1 MLKSISHH
9 SFKKSHEGGFTLTE
23 MLIVIVVI
31 GILVLLAV
39 PRYGRVVTK
48 AKSTEAK
55 IALEHLH
62 SLEKAYYF
70 EHDRYT
76 NSLEEIGFEQEKLV
90 TEGGKARYK
99 IEIINADETGFKAR
113 ATAVVD
119 FDKDGVYDVWE
130 IDDKGEIKQVVAD

>member
-1 MLKSISHH
+1 MNILHRKYLQDKA
-9 SFKKSHEGGFTLTE
+9 FQKGFTLTE

-39 PRYGRVVTK
+39 PRYGKVVTK

-62 SLEKAYYF
+62 SLEEAYYY

-76 NSLEEIGFEQEKLV
+76 SNPEELGFEQEKLV

-99 IEIINADETGFKAR
+99 IEIIQADETGFKAR

-119 FDKDGVYDVWE
+119 FDKDGVYNVWE
-130 IDDKGEIKQVVAD
+130 VDESGNIKQVVAD